1 MMGAVGARELGW
13 YAVRLK
19 QRQNGGRRTT
29 VMGAEFE
36 TYRSRSGQTCKRR
49 IKGSGDRVFVPEYL
63 LQKSG
68 FEVFLPVKKK
78 WCKVSRFKPEKELRS
93 FPLLAGWLFVGWPR
107 IENRFHELVAMDV
120 VAGVMGAGGCPV
132 MISDEDVR
140 GMMRR
145 YGARKCQNRELAAPR
160 VARGDL
166 VRVDAGPFEG
176 MSFRVVETTAGSVRG
191 VLSLLG
197 RDADIEVPKGIVA
210 LV

>member
-1 MMGAVGARELGW
+1 MMGAVGVRELGW

-29 VMGAEFE
+29 VLGAEFE
-36 TYRSRSGQTCKRR
+36 TYRSRSGRMCKRQ

-78 WCKVSRFKPEKELRS
+78 WCKVSRFKSEKELRS

-107 IENRFHELVAMDV
+107 GENRFHELVDMDV

-132 MISDEDVR
+132 MISDEEVR

-145 YGARKCQNRELAAPR
+145 YGANKCQDRDLAGRR
-160 VARGDL
+160 VAKGDL
-166 VRVDAGPFEG
+166 VRVDAGPFDG
-176 MSFRVVETTAGSVRG
+176 KSFRVVETTAGSVKG
-191 VLSLLG
+191 VLALFG
-197 RDADIEVPKGIVA
+197 RDVVVEVGRHAIA

>member
-36 TYRSRSGQTCKRR
+36 TYRSRSGQMCKRR

-78 WCKVSRFKPEKELRS
+78 WCKVSRFKSEKELRS
-93 FPLLAGWLFVGWPR
+93 FPLLAGWLFVGWPK

-145 YGARKCQNRELAAPR
+145 YGARKCQNRELAVPR

-191 VLSLLG
+191 VLALLG
-197 RDADIEVPKGIVA
+197 RDADIDVPKGIVA